1 MQQKLIDEIIDISL
15 TGANFLH
22 DSKRLP
28 FAWCMD
34 FVSRCVLW

>member
-1 MQQKLIDEIIDISL
+1 MQQKLIDEIIDILL

-28 FAWCMD
+28 FA
-34 FVSRCVLW
+34 

>member
-28 FAWCMD
+28 FARCMD

>member
-15 TGANFLH
+15 TDANFLH

-28 FAWCMD
+28 F
-34 FVSRCVLW
+34 V